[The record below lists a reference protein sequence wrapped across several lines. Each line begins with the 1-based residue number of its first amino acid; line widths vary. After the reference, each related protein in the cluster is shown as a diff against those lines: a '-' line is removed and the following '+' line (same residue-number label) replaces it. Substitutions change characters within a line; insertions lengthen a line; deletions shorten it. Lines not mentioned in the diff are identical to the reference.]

1 MEKSR
6 MTRTK
11 IEKGQE
17 VHQIMHALTADNL
30 RGIVKEANSLGIKRE
45 DIVSL
50 LEERGQYVL
59 IYSYGGEA

>member
-1 MEKSR
+1 

-17 VHQIMHALTADNL
+17 VHQTMYALTADNL

-59 IYSYGGEA
+59 IYYYGGEA

>member
-1 MEKSR
+1 
-6 MTRTK
+6 MTGTK

-17 VHQIMHALTADNL
+17 VHQIMRALTADNL

-59 IYSYGGEA
+59 IYYYGGEA

>member
-1 MEKSR
+1 

-11 IEKGQE
+11 IEKDQE

-30 RGIVKEANSLGIKRE
+30 RGIVKEVNSLGIKRE

-59 IYSYGGEA
+59 IYYYGGEA

>member
-1 MEKSR
+1 
-6 MTRTK
+6 MTK
-11 IEKGQE
+11 
-17 VHQIMHALTADNL
+17 IMHALTADNL

-59 IYSYGGEA
+59 IYYYGGEA

>member
-17 VHQIMHALTADNL
+17 VHQIMRALTADNL

-59 IYSYGGEA
+59 IYYYGGEA

>member
-1 MEKSR
+1 
-6 MTRTK
+6 MTKTK
-11 IEKGQE
+11 IEEGQE
-17 VHQIMHALTADNL
+17 AHQIIHVLTADNL

-59 IYSYGGEA
+59 IYYYGGEA

>member
-1 MEKSR
+1 

-11 IEKGQE
+11 IEEGQE
-17 VHQIMHALTADNL
+17 VHQIMHALIADNL

-59 IYSYGGEA
+59 IYYYGGEA

>member
-1 MEKSR
+1 

-17 VHQIMHALTADNL
+17 VHHIMHALTADNL
-30 RGIVKEANSLGIKRE
+30 RGIVKKANSLGIKRE

-59 IYSYGGEA
+59 MYYYEGEA

>member
-1 MEKSR
+1 

-11 IEKGQE
+11 IEKDQE
-17 VHQIMHALTADNL
+17 VHQIMYALTADNL

-59 IYSYGGEA
+59 IYYYGGEA

>member
-1 MEKSR
+1 

-17 VHQIMHALTADNL
+17 VHQIMHALIADNL

-45 DIVSL
+45 NIVSL

-59 IYSYGGEA
+59 IYYYGGEA

>member
-1 MEKSR
+1 

-17 VHQIMHALTADNL
+17 VHQIMQALTADNL

-59 IYSYGGEA
+59 IYYYGGEA

>member
-1 MEKSR
+1 

-17 VHQIMHALTADNL
+17 RHQIMRALTADNL

-59 IYSYGGEA
+59 MYYYGGEV

>member
-6 MTRTK
+6 MTKTK

-17 VHQIMHALTADNL
+17 VHQIMHALIADNL

-59 IYSYGGEA
+59 IYYYGGEA

>member
-1 MEKSR
+1 

-17 VHQIMHALTADNL
+17 VYQIMHALTADNL

-59 IYSYGGEA
+59 IYY

>member
-1 MEKSR
+1 

-17 VHQIMHALTADNL
+17 RHQIMYALTADNL

-59 IYSYGGEA
+59 IYYYGGEV

>member
-17 VHQIMHALTADNL
+17 RHQTMHALTADNL

-59 IYSYGGEA
+59 IYYYGGEV

>member
-1 MEKSR
+1 
-6 MTRTK
+6 MTSTK

-30 RGIVKEANSLGIKRE
+30 RGIVKKANSLGIKRE

-50 LEERGQYVL
+50 LKERGQYVL
-59 IYSYGGEA
+59 IYYYGGEV

>member
-1 MEKSR
+1 

-17 VHQIMHALTADNL
+17 VCQIMHALTADNL
-30 RGIVKEANSLGIKRE
+30 RGIVKKANSLGIKRE

-59 IYSYGGEA
+59 IYYYGGEA

>member
-1 MEKSR
+1 

-30 RGIVKEANSLGIKRE
+30 RGIVKGANSLGIKRE

-59 IYSYGGEA
+59 IYYYGGEA

>member
-1 MEKSR
+1 

-17 VHQIMHALTADNL
+17 VHNQIMHALTADNL

-59 IYSYGGEA
+59 IYYYGGEA

>member
-11 IEKGQE
+11 IEEGQE

-30 RGIVKEANSLGIKRE
+30 WGIVKEANSLGFK
-45 DIVSL
+45 
-50 LEERGQYVL
+50 
-59 IYSYGGEA
+59 